1 MQSPLLLSL
10 VLVSRTTTGD
20 GRTASTFYAVLVQ
33 SQKSVHTH
41 SMTFVFGGSPRRR
54 LRLMQT
60 LRRHGRVFIQSELV
74 GRAIDDV
81 HGLDQDSPLH

>member
-1 MQSPLLLSL
+1 
-10 VLVSRTTTGD
+10 
-20 GRTASTFYAVLVQ
+20 
-33 SQKSVHTH
+33 
-41 SMTFVFGGSPRRR
+41 
-54 LRLMQT
+54 MQT